1 MVIEPTAMDKPK
13 TLWHRV
19 QPCIVSFFVIKSMT
33 NSKQAGAGAV
43 LPRAE
48 LPCPHGQADRR
59 WQVRVGAGGE
69 GSHREGASVARA
81 ARTRDGGGWRRQ

>member
-13 TLWHRV
+13 TLWDRV

-43 LPRAE
+43 LPRISMLIAV
-48 LPCPHGQADRR
+48 R
-59 WQVRVGAGGE
+59 WF
-69 GSHREGASVARA
+69 
-81 ARTRDGGGWRRQ
+81 